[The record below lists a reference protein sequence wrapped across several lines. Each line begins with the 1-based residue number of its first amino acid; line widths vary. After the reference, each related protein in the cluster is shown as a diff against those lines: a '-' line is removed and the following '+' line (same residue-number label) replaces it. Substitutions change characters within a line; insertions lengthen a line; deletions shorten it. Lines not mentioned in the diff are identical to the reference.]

1 MARCGTN
8 SGYTK
13 GCRCEACLT
22 ASRTYKQLWRD
33 THREQY
39 NAQQRQRMRKYRNAD
54 AVQVDRKLL
63 GDLLNELFPYGLTDD
78 CPARQ
83 GRRIAA

>member
-13 GCRCEACLT
+13 GCRCVDCLA
-22 ASRTYKQLWRD
+22 ASRAYKRQYRNS
-33 THREQY
+33 HREKI
-39 NAQQRQRMRKYRNAD
+39 NRRQRQRSQ

-63 GDLLNELFPYGLTDD
+63 GDLLHELFPYGLTDD
-78 CPARQ
+78 CPAARE
-83 GRRIAA
+83 RRVAA